1 MFKKIK
7 DVRISKG
14 MSQVELAK
22 ASGVSR
28 VTIIGLESGNI
39 TNTQTDTIRKI
50 AKALG
55 VPIDTIFFDASV

>member
-1 MFKKIK
+1 MFQKIK
-7 DVRISKG
+7 DVRIAKG

-28 VTIIGLESGNI
+28 GTIIGLESGKI
-39 TNTQTDTIRKI
+39 TNTQTDTIRQI

-55 VPIDTIFFDASV
+55 CPVDTLFFDESV

>member
-55 VPIDTIFFDASV
+55 VSIDTIFFDAGV